1 MITTLSSKLLLVG
14 SAANVIEVLEA
25 TEMVLTETWRE
36 VNAGALFCNGKTEV
50 MPSAFLQLDL
60 PGQGHPICSSGMFCV
75 LCSYQDT
82 CVCIYI
88 YVHNEIP
95 FILSSPQWHLWI
107 SLLSSWKKKKKKV
120 GRELAKGIKIES

>member
-88 YVHNEIP
+88 CTQLNSFHPLITTVAFMDKFVI
-95 FILSSPQWHLWI
+95 
-107 SLLSSWKKKKKKV
+107 
-120 GRELAKGIKIES
+120 